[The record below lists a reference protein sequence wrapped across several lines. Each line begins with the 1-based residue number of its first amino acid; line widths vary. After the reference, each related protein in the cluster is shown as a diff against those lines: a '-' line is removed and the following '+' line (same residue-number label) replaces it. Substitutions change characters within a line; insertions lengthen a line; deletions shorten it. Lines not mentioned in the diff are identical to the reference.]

1 VPSNSAPG
9 TSARVAVAATDGDD
23 CGTRWSAVQED
34 RPMLRLRFGVVLIAL
49 SLVTGSCGG
58 GGSDAARRRGP
69 EKIKIG
75 LLLDSLVEE
84 RWQRD
89 RDLFLERV
97 KELNADAIVKAA
109 NRDPALQEQQAK
121 ELLDQGVKA
130 LVVVAADAEK
140 AAAIVDAAHAKKVPV
155 ISYDRLI
162 QGADVDLYVSF
173 DNLKVGRM
181 QAEYLL
187 NQAPKGNYLLI
198 GGSPDDNNAK
208 LLRQGQME
216 MLKPAVSAGSVKIVG
231 DGWAQN
237 WSEESAKTLTEEGL
251 KKAHNGLAAIVASND
266 RTAAGAIQALTEH
279 KLAGKVFVS
288 GQDAELGAMK
298 RIVAGTQ
305 SMTVYKPLRPLAR
318 MAAGAAVNMAKGQ
331 TEDGVVSINNGVKDV
346 PARLL
351 EPISVDKETMDRT
364 VIADGYHKK
373 NEVYGQ

>member
-1 VPSNSAPG
+1 
-9 TSARVAVAATDGDD
+9 
-23 CGTRWSAVQED
+23 
-34 RPMLRLRFGVVLIAL
+34 MLRLRFGVVLIAL

-140 AAAIVDAAHAKKVPV
+140 AAAIVDAAHAKKVHV

-162 QGADVDLYVSF
+162 RGADVDLYVSF

-208 LLRQGQME
+208 LLRQGQEE

-251 KKAHNGLAAIVASND
+251 TKAHNNLAAIVASND

>member
-1 VPSNSAPG
+1 MVEAVRAAPR
-9 TSARVAVAATDGDD
+9 ARK
-23 CGTRWSAVQED
+23 RS
-34 RPMLRLRFGVVLIAL
+34 R
-49 SLVTGSCGG
+49 S
-58 GGSDAARRRGP
+58 
-69 EKIKIG
+69 G

-89 RDLFLERV
+89 RDLFVERV
-97 KELNADAIVKAA
+97 KELGGEAIVKAA
-109 NRDPALQEQQAK
+109 NRDAALQEQQAR

-130 LVVVAADAEK
+130 LVIVASDTEK
-140 AAAIVDAAHAKKVPV
+140 AAAIVAAASEKKVPV

-162 QGADVDLYVSF
+162 RDSDVALYVSF
-173 DNLKVGRM
+173 DNVKVGRM

-198 GGSPDDNNAK
+198 GGSQTDNNAK

-216 MLKPAVSAGSVKIVG
+216 MLKPAIAAGSVKIVG
-231 DGWAQN
+231 DGWADN
-237 WSEESAKTLTEEGL
+237 WSEEAAKALTEEGL
-251 KKAHNGLAAIVASND
+251 KKARNNLAAIVASND
-266 RTAAGAIQALTEH
+266 RTALGAVDALTEN

-288 GQDAELGAMK
+288 GQDAELAAMK

-318 MAAGAAVNMAKGQ
+318 MAAGAAMNMAQGQ
-331 TEDGVVSINNGVKDV
+331 TEEGVVTVNNGKKDV

-364 VIADGYHKK
+364 VIADGYHTR
-373 NEVYGQ
+373 NEVYGK

>member
-1 VPSNSAPG
+1 
-9 TSARVAVAATDGDD
+9 
-23 CGTRWSAVQED
+23 
-34 RPMLRLRFGVVLIAL
+34 MLRFPLRAGLIAL
-49 SLVTGSCGG
+49 SVATVACGG
-58 GGSDAARRRGP
+58 GGSSRPAGP
-69 EKIKIG
+69 EKIKVG

-89 RDLFLERV
+89 RDLFVERV
-97 KELNADAIVKAA
+97 KELGGEAIVKAA
-109 NRDPALQEQQAK
+109 NRDAALQEQQGR

-130 LVVVAADAEK
+130 LVIVASDTEK
-140 AAAIVDAAHAKKVPV
+140 AAAIVAAASEKKVPV

-162 QGADVDLYVSF
+162 RDSDVALYVSF
-173 DNLKVGRM
+173 DNVKVGRM

-198 GGSPDDNNAK
+198 GGSQTDNNAK

-216 MLKPAVSAGSVKIVG
+216 MLKPAIAAGSVKIVG
-231 DGWAQN
+231 DGWADN
-237 WSEESAKTLTEEGL
+237 WSEEAAKALTEEGL
-251 KKAHNGLAAIVASND
+251 KKARNNLAAIIASND
-266 RTAAGAIQALTEH
+266 RTALGAVDALTES

-288 GQDAELGAMK
+288 GQDAELAAMK

-318 MAAGAAVNMAKGQ
+318 MAAGAAMNMAQGQ
-331 TEDGVVSINNGVKDV
+331 TEEGVVTVNNGKKDV

-364 VIADGYHKK
+364 VIADGYHTR
-373 NEVYGQ
+373 NEVYGK

>member
-1 VPSNSAPG
+1 
-9 TSARVAVAATDGDD
+9 
-23 CGTRWSAVQED
+23 
-34 RPMLRLRFGVVLIAL
+34 MLRFPFRAGLIAL
-49 SLVTGSCGG
+49 SVATVACGG
-58 GGSDAARRRGP
+58 GGSSRPAGP
-69 EKIKIG
+69 EKIKVG

-89 RDLFLERV
+89 RDLFVERV
-97 KELNADAIVKAA
+97 KELGGEAIVKAA
-109 NRDPALQEQQAK
+109 NRDAALQEQQAR

-130 LVVVAADAEK
+130 LVIVASDTEK
-140 AAAIVDAAHAKKVPV
+140 AAAIVAAASEKKVPV

-162 QGADVDLYVSF
+162 RDSEVALYVSF
-173 DNLKVGRM
+173 DNVKVGRM

-198 GGSPDDNNAK
+198 GGSQTDNNAK

-216 MLKPAVSAGSVKIVG
+216 MLKPAIAAGSVKIVG
-231 DGWAQN
+231 DGWADN
-237 WSEESAKTLTEEGL
+237 WSEEAAKALTEEGL
-251 KKAHNGLAAIVASND
+251 KKARNNLAAIIASND
-266 RTAAGAIQALTEH
+266 RTALGAVDALTES

-288 GQDAELGAMK
+288 GQDAELAAMK

-318 MAAGAAVNMAKGQ
+318 MAAGAAMNMAQGQ
-331 TEDGVVSINNGVKDV
+331 TEEGVVTVNNGKKDV

-364 VIADGYHKK
+364 VIADGYHTR
-373 NEVYGQ
+373 NEVYGK

>member
-1 VPSNSAPG
+1 MV
-9 TSARVAVAATDGDD
+9 RF
-23 CGTRWSAVQED
+23 
-34 RPMLRLRFGVVLIAL
+34 RLGAMLIAL
-49 SLVTGSCGG
+49 SLAAACGG
-58 GGSDAARRRGP
+58 NGDASRHRGP
-69 EKIKIG
+69 DKVRIG

-89 RDLFLERV
+89 RDLFVERA
-97 KELNADAIVKAA
+97 KELDGEVLVKAA

-130 LVVVAADAEK
+130 LVIVAADTEK
-140 AAAIVDAAHAKKVPV
+140 AASIVTAAAAKKVPV

-162 QGADVDLYVSF
+162 RDADVDLYVSF
-173 DNLKVGRM
+173 DNVKVGRM

-198 GGSPDDNNAK
+198 GGSPTDNNAK

-216 MLKPAVSAGSVKIVG
+216 TLKPAVAAGSVKIVG
-231 DGWAQN
+231 EGWAEN
-237 WSEESAKTLTEEGL
+237 WSEESAKQLTETGL
-251 KKAHNGLAAIVASND
+251 QKAHNNLAAIVASND
-266 RTAAGAIQALTEH
+266 RTAAGAIDALAEH

-318 MAAGAAVNMAKGQ
+318 MAAGAAINMAKGQ
-331 TEDGVVSINNGVKDV
+331 TEDGVVSVNNGKKDV

-351 EPISVDKETMDRT
+351 EPISVDKDTMDRT
-364 VIADGYHKK
+364 VIADGYHKRE
-373 NEVYGQ
+373 EVYGK

>member
-1 VPSNSAPG
+1 
-9 TSARVAVAATDGDD
+9 
-23 CGTRWSAVQED
+23 
-34 RPMLRLRFGVVLIAL
+34 MLRLPLRAGLIAL
-49 SLVTGSCGG
+49 SVATVACGG
-58 GGSDAARRRGP
+58 GGSSRPAGP
-69 EKIKIG
+69 EKIKVG

-89 RDLFLERV
+89 RDLFVERV
-97 KELNADAIVKAA
+97 KELGGEAIVKAA
-109 NRDPALQEQQAK
+109 NRDAALQEQQAR

-130 LVVVAADAEK
+130 LVIVASDTEK
-140 AAAIVDAAHAKKVPV
+140 AAAIVAAASEKKVPV

-162 QGADVDLYVSF
+162 RDSDVALYVSF
-173 DNLKVGRM
+173 DNVKVGRM

-198 GGSPDDNNAK
+198 GGSQTDNNAK

-216 MLKPAVSAGSVKIVG
+216 MLKPAIAAGSVKIVG
-231 DGWAQN
+231 DGWADN
-237 WSEESAKTLTEEGL
+237 WSEEAAKALTEEGL
-251 KKAHNGLAAIVASND
+251 KKARNNLAAIIASND
-266 RTAAGAIQALTEH
+266 RTALGAVDALTES

-288 GQDAELGAMK
+288 GQDAELAAMK

-318 MAAGAAVNMAKGQ
+318 MAAGAAMNMAQGQ
-331 TEDGVVSINNGVKDV
+331 TEEGVVTVNNGKKDV

-364 VIADGYHKK
+364 VIADGYHTR
-373 NEVYGQ
+373 NEVYGK

>member
-1 VPSNSAPG
+1 
-9 TSARVAVAATDGDD
+9 
-23 CGTRWSAVQED
+23 
-34 RPMLRLRFGVVLIAL
+34 MLRFPLGAGLIAL
-49 SLVTGSCGG
+49 SLVTAACGG
-58 GGSDAARRRGP
+58 GGESRPRGP
-69 EKIKIG
+69 EKIKVG

-89 RDLFLERV
+89 RDFFVARV
-97 KELNADAIVKAA
+97 KELGGEAIVKAA
-109 NRDPALQEQQAK
+109 NRDAALQEQQAR

-130 LVVVAADAEK
+130 LVIVAADTEK
-140 AAAIVDAAHAKKVPV
+140 AAAIVAAANEKKVPV

-162 QGADVDLYVSF
+162 RDSDVALYVSF
-173 DNLKVGRM
+173 DNVKVGRM

-198 GGSPDDNNAK
+198 GGSPTDNNAK

-216 MLKPAVSAGSVKIVG
+216 MLKPAIAAGSVRIVAE
-231 DGWAQN
+231 GWAEN
-237 WSEESAKTLTEEGL
+237 WSDEAAKTLTEQGL
-251 KKAHNGLAAIVASND
+251 KKARNNLAAVVASND
-266 RTAAGAIQALTEH
+266 GTAAGVIAALAEN

-288 GQDAELGAMK
+288 GQDAELAAMK

-318 MAAGAAVNMAKGQ
+318 MAAGAAINMAQGQ
-331 TEDGVVSINNGVKDV
+331 TEEGVVTVNNGKKDV

-364 VIADGYHKK
+364 VLADGYHTR